1 MKLKRLAIWGSVAAL
16 LSSASMAFATNVTIL
31 TPYISSVPTNEMAQS
46 FKTQGEK
53 RGWTVSIIDTRNDF
67 GQLASRMEDTIN
79 AKASAIVLISA
90 DPAQIGDQVELAA
103 KSGIPVISLDGSKNP
118 NVAVNVTSNNF
129 DLGTQLSDALF
140 KALGGKGNIVKFF
153 HSAHPGV
160 HQRELALDEAL
171 KKNPDIKVIADHF
184 VKVPGP
190 VDDGR
195 VAMENILRQH
205 GDDINGVWAAWDDPG
220 VGAELAA
227 ESEKP
232 DAKFII
238 MGIDGSQQ
246 AIDMIKSCTRY
257 KATFRQDFPKIAEI
271 GAEQLDKI
279 LGGGK
284 ADKDEISVPAVMV
297 TPETLGVKCP

>member
-1 MKLKRLAIWGSVAAL
+1 MRRFAIGAAIAAL
-16 LSSASMAFATNVTIL
+16 LSSTSVAFATDVTIL

-46 FKTQGEK
+46 FKAEGEK
-53 RGWTVSIIDTRNDF
+53 RGWTVTIIDTRNDF
-67 GQLASRMEDTIN
+67 GQLASRIEDTIN
-79 AKASAIVLISA
+79 AKAAAIVLIST
-90 DPAQIGDQVELAA
+90 DPAQVGDQVALAA

-118 NVAVNVTSNNF
+118 DVAVNVTSNNF
-129 DLGTQLSDALF
+129 DLGAQLSDALF

-171 KKNPDIKVIADHF
+171 KKNPDVKVIADHF

-190 VDDGR
+190 IDDGR

-205 GDDINGVWAAWDDPG
+205 GDEIDGVWAAWDDPG
-220 VGAELAA
+220 VGAELAT

-232 DAKFII
+232 DAKFVI
-238 MGIDGSQQ
+238 MGIDGSEQ
-246 AIDMIKSCTRY
+246 AIEMIKACSRY
-257 KATFRQDFPKIAEI
+257 KATFRQDFPKMAAV
-271 GAEQLDKI
+271 GAEQLEKI

-284 ADKDEISVPAVMV
+284 ADKDEIFVPAVMI
-297 TPETLGVKCP
+297 TPESLGVKCP

>member
-46 FKTQGEK
+46 FKAQGEK

-90 DPAQIGDQVELAA
+90 DPAQISDQVELAA
-103 KSGIPVISLDGSKNP
+103 KSGIPVISLDGSKNA

-271 GAEQLDKI
+271 GAEQLEKI

>member
-1 MKLKRLAIWGSVAAL
+1 MRLFAYGAAIAAL
-16 LSSASMAFATNVTIL
+16 MSAASAANATDVTIL
-31 TPYISSVPTNEMAQS
+31 TPYIASVPTNEMAQS
-46 FKTQGEK
+46 FVEEGKK
-53 RGWTVSIIDTRNDF
+53 RGWNVAIIDTRSDF

-79 AKASAIVLISA
+79 AKAAAIVLIST
-90 DPAQIGDQVELAA
+90 DPAQVSDQVALAA
-103 KSGIPVISLDGSKNP
+103 KAGIPVISLDGSKNP

-129 DLGTQLSDALF
+129 DLGAQLSDALF

-171 KKNPDIKVIADHF
+171 KKTPDIKVIADHF

-190 VDDGR
+190 VDDSR

-205 GDDINGVWAAWDDPG
+205 GDAIDGVWAAWDDPG
-220 VGAELAA
+220 VGAELAT

-246 AIDMIKSCTRY
+246 AIDMIKACSRY
-257 KATFRQDFPKIAEI
+257 KATFRQDFPKMAAL
-271 GAEQLDKI
+271 GAEQLEKI

-284 ADKDEISVPAVMV
+284 ADKDEIFVPAVMI